1 MIYNEKAFK
10 QATKNLNKELTTLGF
25 ELSHGATLNLMARTL
40 GFKDYNTIKPILVA
54 EENAKK
60 KVEKERNDELERL
73 HEIKRKNP
81 HSAERGF
88 QPELLNRLCKQRED
102 ISYCP
107 CCEKAEHNSEHKAV
121 EQPAFYSV
129 ADQEI
134 YSHKRKRPKHRMK
147 KKRTCKIKM

>member
-1 MIYNEKAFK
+1 MFFFLSAVNEYGRIIFNA
-10 QATKNLNKELTTLGF
+10 ELY
-25 ELSHGATLNLMARTL
+25 SIIC
-40 GFKDYNTIKPILVA
+40 YIITIAIFSSC
-54 EENAKK
+54 
-60 KVEKERNDELERL
+60 
-73 HEIKRKNP
+73 EIKRKNP

-147 KKRTCKIKM
+147 MKRTCKIKM

>member
-1 MIYNEKAFK
+1 MLHNNTSNF
-10 QATKNLNKELTTLGF
+10 
-25 ELSHGATLNLMARTL
+25 LS
-40 GFKDYNTIKPILVA
+40 Y
-54 EENAKK
+54 
-60 KVEKERNDELERL
+60 
-73 HEIKRKNP
+73 EIKNP

-107 CCEKAEHNSEHKAV
+107 CCEKTDHNSEHKAV

-147 KKRTCKIKM
+147 MKRTCKIKM